1 MLPMVVDPALLVAVT
16 LATRIPFLLMPSS
29 DKATQLW
36 IIETFAANRR
46 IAPLRF
52 QNSLRQGMLAYPPL
66 PHFFLAFLPRHLRLA
81 AGAAVNLLADVIH
94 VLIVYV
100 VLRLLLAGHD
110 TPGDVSPTLAFAL
123 LFATLPILHPVNAR
137 LAGIGAR
144 TIGPLLFTLYA
155 MALFQAQHASSPL
168 FHVVCIVTGIAIVLA
183 SQFALQ
189 VLVGISLFLSAWMS
203 SVVPGVIVALSI
215 GIGALIPGLNI
226 GPQLRCKMQ
235 HYRWY
240 ASARN
245 LHIDMRNSLAQIR
258 KILGGE
264 PRTAGPRLI
273 VYLVSSTT
281 PAAVVLGT
289 GTLVLAAVR
298 AWPWPD
304 GVDANP
310 FITFA
315 VGIVIGASLLC
326 LLTIRGP
333 LRIFGEAERYVE
345 YAAPFAVVVVASA
358 YVAEGAD
365 VGAVLLLVILNCSVI
380 AGQWTISVLPQL
392 RSAIGFE
399 PTDDLKALVAFL
411 DRRPGRRIVT
421 SPIFL
426 ASSLALLSRGEHEFL
441 HVLVADADGRF
452 SHWHEDLIG
461 YPHLRGRASH
471 FVERYR
477 ADTMVLERS
486 SFEAIRRLDVE
497 ADLDIRP
504 IAYQNHGF
512 LVFEL
517 DVPARD

>member
-1 MLPMVVDPALLVAVT
+1 MVVDPALLVAVT
-16 LATRIPFLLMPSS
+16 LATRIPFLLTPSS

-36 IIETFAANRR
+36 VIETFAANRR

-52 QNSLRQGMLAYPPL
+52 PNSLRQGMLAYPPL

-81 AGAAVNLLADVIH
+81 AGAAVNLIADMIH
-94 VLIVYV
+94 ALVVYV
-100 VLRLLLAGHD
+100 VLRLLLVDHD
-110 TPGDVSPTLAFAL
+110 ILGDVPPALAFAL

-155 MALFQAQHASSPL
+155 MALFRAQHASLPL
-168 FHVVCIVTGIAIVLA
+168 FHVVCIVTGIAIILA

-189 VLVGISLFLSAWMS
+189 VLVGISLFLSAWLS
-203 SVVPGVIVALSI
+203 SVVPVGIVALSI
-215 GIGALIPGLNI
+215 GIGALVPGLNI

-264 PRTAGPRLI
+264 PRTVGPRLI

-281 PAAVVLGT
+281 PTVVGLGV
-289 GTLVLAAVR
+289 GTLGLVAAR
-298 AWPWPD
+298 AWPWP
-304 GVDANP
+304 GRVDADP
-310 FITFA
+310 FITFSA
-315 VGIVIGASLLC
+315 GIVIGASLLC

-345 YAAPFAVVVVASA
+345 YAAPFAVFVVARA

-365 VGAVLLLVILNCSVI
+365 VGTVLLLAILNCAIIV
-380 AGQWTISVLPQL
+380 GQWAISVLPQL
-392 RSAIGFE
+392 RSAVGFE
-399 PTDDLKALVAFL
+399 PSGDLKALVAFL
-411 DRRPGRRIVT
+411 DRRPGRRIVA

-426 ASSLALLSRGEHEFL
+426 ASSLALLSRGDHEFL

-452 SHWHEDLIG
+452 SHWHDDLIG
-461 YPHLRGRASH
+461 YPHLRGRAGH

-486 SFEAIRRLDVE
+486 SFEAIRRLDPE
-497 ADLDIRP
+497 ADLDTRP
-504 IAYQNHGF
+504 IAYQNDAF

-517 DVPARD
+517 NVPARD